1 MFCLAGNAAEV
12 RFDKKSRP
20 YVVCR
25 LCTSR
30 AFIRDLSAL
39 RGIALAQWLFD
50 AAVARCEREPSY
62 LDAFNAQY
70 NALVAEARS
79 ASPTV
84 REAGLPPLPIEPF
97 ESERKAS

>member
-39 RGIALAQWLFD
+39 RGIAFAQWLFE
-50 AAVARCEREPSY
+50 AAVAPAY
-62 LDAFNAQY
+62 LEKFNEQY
-70 NALVAEARS
+70 RALVAEAQAAR
-79 ASPTV
+79 PT
-84 REAGLPPLPIEPF
+84 EKESGLPPLPIQPF
-97 ESERKAS
+97 MERKAS